1 MKRPDFRGVFPALT
15 TPFHPDLSLDAAG
28 LARLVDAV
36 IGDGVHG
43 IVVNGCT
50 GESWAL
56 DAAER
61 ATVFRTAVEAARGRV
76 PVVAGCSAQTA
87 ADTLGKIRTAA
98 DAGCA
103 ISCREAPPVVSHSGR
118 AHDSTGTPH
127 FIKSP
132 A

>member
-1 MKRPDFRGVFPALT
+1 MKRSDFRGVYPALT

-28 LARLVDAV
+28 FARLVDAV

-61 ATVFRTAVEAARGRV
+61 GRNELIFTYQNNRNPFVEDASLAAR
-76 PVVAGCSAQTA
+76 
-87 ADTLGKIRTAA
+87 
-98 DAGCA
+98 
-103 ISCREAPPVVSHSGR
+103 IS
-118 AHDSTGTPH
+118 D
-127 FIKSP
+127 F
-132 A
+132 